1 MKMFLIKHIR
11 FNNQKS
17 NNYFLLEIN
26 LLVVFSHF
34 LHQVHEKPTSISSRK
49 NRIYPKLRLTS

>member
-1 MKMFLIKHIR
+1 MKTFLIKHIR

-26 LLVVFSHF
+26 LPVVFSHF
-34 LHQVHEKPTSISSRK
+34 LHQVHENPQAFLHVKIGFTQ
-49 NRIYPKLRLTS
+49 NYV